1 MKFSELQKK
10 IAIALINSPKTAE
23 QLSKE
28 LNTNITSITDEIKLM
43 MKLNLIEKTG
53 FPTKYKLKDSILVE
67 LQKRKEISAKDKY
80 QLRLRAIIEI
90 KAISEEL
97 LKKEMEKVK
106 SLLQNEKDFTIY
118 SIIEADPIKEAEH
131 YSSYLDVNL
140 SLKDFR
146 AISKLLFFYGP
157 SALEVLK
164 PEKITFAADD
174 LQDALVEM
182 ASYIQSYN
190 QYIARLANKAK
201 LEEFRKQLFR

>member
-28 LNTNITSITDEIKLM
+28 LNTNITAITDEIKLM

-53 FPTKYKLKDSILVE
+53 FPTKYKLKDSILAE
-67 LQKRKEISAKDKY
+67 LQKRKEISAKDPY

-118 SIIEADPIKEAEH
+118 SVIEAEPIKEAEH

-190 QYIARLANKAK
+190 QYIARLANKAQ

>member
-118 SIIEADPIKEAEH
+118 SIIEAEPIKEAEH

>member
-201 LEEFRKQLFR
+201 LEEFRKQLFG